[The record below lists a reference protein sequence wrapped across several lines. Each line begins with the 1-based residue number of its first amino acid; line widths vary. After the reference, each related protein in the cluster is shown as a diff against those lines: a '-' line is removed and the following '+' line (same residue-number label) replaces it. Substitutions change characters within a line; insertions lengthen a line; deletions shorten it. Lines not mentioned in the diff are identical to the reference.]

1 MGRLLD
7 ESVRRSTVV
16 KFGTYDYFVH
26 PLTDGIPAIEPALLD
41 EVASEL
47 MKIGDFRADA
57 LVTVEAM
64 GIPVAVA
71 VSERTGVPLNIVR
84 KRAYRLPGEA
94 RIAQTTG
101 YSKTELFIN
110 GLARGMRVTVI
121 DDVVSTGGTLGTLI
135 DALRGLGVG
144 LVDVVVVFEKGD
156 GRRIVESRHSIKVK
170 TLCRVEIDSGRA
182 LPSSPPA

>member
-7 ESVRRSTVV
+7 ESVRKAAVV

-47 MKIGDFRADA
+47 MKVGDFQVDA

-71 VSERTGVPLNIVR
+71 VSQRAGVPLNIVR
-84 KRAYRLPGEA
+84 KRAYGLPGEVKV
-94 RIAQTTG
+94 AQTTG
-101 YSKTELFIN
+101 YSKTERFIN
-110 GLARGMRVTVI
+110 GLGRDMRVTII

-135 DALRGLGVG
+135 EALRGLGVD
-144 LVDVVVVFEKGD
+144 VADVVVVFEKGD
-156 GRRIVESRHSIKVK
+156 GRRLVESRHSIKVK
-170 TLCRVEIDSGRA
+170 TLCRVEIDGDRA
-182 LPSSPPA
+182 VPRSPPP